1 MKSLHLNPTSDITY
15 MTEKDAIAL
24 PRTHSGLLLLCDFLC
39 FNPFSDLAWQTL
51 FFDFDH
57 LLGKSEREK
66 MVGVMRE
73 ELEPEMIRLI
83 LGECISVDEFFR
95 KKKQSWKHT
104 KIDGWSSAARGVSK
118 T

>member
-57 LLGKSEREK
+57 LLGKFEREK
-66 MVGVMRE
+66 MVGIIWIHIMERSD
-73 ELEPEMIRLI
+73 LLLAYI
-83 LGECISVDEFFR
+83 
-95 KKKQSWKHT
+95 KHC
-104 KIDGWSSAARGVSK
+104 
-118 T
+118 